1 VILFN
6 KNHTKERGID
16 MAIQWTESL
25 ETGVDTIDEQ
35 HKELVVRVNRLLEA
49 CQQGKGKLI
58 MAGLLNFLAEYA
70 TKHFAEEEKYMLDY
84 NYPDYDMHKMQHE
97 KFISDF
103 GVLKNKFDVQGAG
116 INLVLVTNRTIVDW
130 LINHINNTDKNLGV
144 FLKNRINQ

>member
-1 VILFN
+1 
-6 KNHTKERGID
+6 